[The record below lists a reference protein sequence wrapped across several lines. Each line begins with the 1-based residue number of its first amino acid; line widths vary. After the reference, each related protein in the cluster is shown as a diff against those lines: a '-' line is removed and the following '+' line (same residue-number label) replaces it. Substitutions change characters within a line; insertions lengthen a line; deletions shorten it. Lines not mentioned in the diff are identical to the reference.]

1 MTTVEV
7 TQADVTRELDR
18 AIDRIMSIEIEAMGG
33 DNLAVSLCSYF
44 DRDDDSE
51 PDDNGWSQS
60 ATDAYDEIKKE
71 IAGLFVPVRE
81 KLTAF
86 ARHRIAA
93 TPPDALQTV
102 VEALRE
108 ARRII
113 ADIDE
118 YMKRPGCGDWGEEC
132 ACCMGEL
139 LDDDREA
146 IAHIDAALSLAGGD
160 V

>member
-1 MTTVEV
+1 MTTVTPGAVEV
-7 TQADVTRELDR
+7 RQEDREAYLSLNMLPEFDAVDVR
-18 AIDRIMSIEIEAMGG
+18 AGRWDHVTG
-33 DNLAVSLCSYF
+33 V
-44 DRDDDSE
+44 
-51 PDDNGWSQS
+51 Q
-60 ATDAYDEIKKE
+60 
-71 IAGLFVPVRE
+71 
-81 KLTAF
+81 AF

-102 VEALRE
+102 VGALRE

-113 ADIDE
+113 AEIDE
-118 YMKRPGCGDWGEEC
+118 YMKRPGRGDWGEEC

-146 IAHIDAALSLAGGD
+146 IARIDAALSLAGGD